1 MATIKKLIAKNEI
14 SGRENEAFGS
24 AEIKNSATKKKDKTP
39 SKFLI
44 YLRNGLKTELN
55 H

>member
-24 AEIKNSATKKKDKTP
+24 AEIKNSATKKKIRHRV
-39 SKFLI
+39 SFLST
-44 YLRNGLKTELN
+44 LETD
-55 H
+55 